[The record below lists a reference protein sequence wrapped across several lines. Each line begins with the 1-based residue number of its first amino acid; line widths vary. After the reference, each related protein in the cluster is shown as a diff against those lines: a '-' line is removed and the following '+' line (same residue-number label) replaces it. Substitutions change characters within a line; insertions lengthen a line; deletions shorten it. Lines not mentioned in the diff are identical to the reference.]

1 MKIYE
6 NPRELKSMKTTALK
20 INANLMKSKN
30 QGNQSK
36 SRESYENTG
45 RTKIFKT
52 NLFSCVS
59 FHEKYHENIQ
69 KTTAETYE
77 NLTSFKADIFAISS
91 PFT

>member
-59 FHEKYHENIQ
+59 FHEKYHE
-69 KTTAETYE
+69 KFKKTAETYE
-77 NLTSFKADIFAISS
+77 NPTAFKADIFAISS